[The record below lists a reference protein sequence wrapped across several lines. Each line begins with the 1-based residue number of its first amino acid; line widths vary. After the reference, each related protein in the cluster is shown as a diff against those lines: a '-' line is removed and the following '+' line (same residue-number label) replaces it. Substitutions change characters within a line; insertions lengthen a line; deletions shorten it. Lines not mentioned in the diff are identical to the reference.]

1 MTTETPSELAEEQV
15 ENTLEAVDSAP
26 ASEQSIRSIE
36 DIAPKQ
42 KLKGKVKRVE
52 LQGAIIDLGLA
63 TDGLL
68 HISQLRAEP
77 VKNVTDVVKQGDEI
91 VVYVLAADAR
101 APRIDLTMIEP
112 PAVTWQEI
120 KVNQVYEG
128 KVERIEKYGV
138 FIDIGAE
145 RPGLIHVS
153 ELAHGFVS
161 DPKDVVKVGDVISA
175 RVINVNKRKRQIDL
189 SVRALEAP
197 QVADIIEDE
206 DEGEAVT
213 AMEFALRRA
222 MEQSDTGEMLSKK
235 SKKRNKRKMRQ
246 EQQDIIARTLRLH
259 QQND

>member
-128 KVERIEKYGV
+128 KVERIEKY
-138 FIDIGAE
+138 
-145 RPGLIHVS
+145 
-153 ELAHGFVS
+153 
-161 DPKDVVKVGDVISA
+161 
-175 RVINVNKRKRQIDL
+175 
-189 SVRALEAP
+189 
-197 QVADIIEDE
+197 
-206 DEGEAVT
+206 
-213 AMEFALRRA
+213 
-222 MEQSDTGEMLSKK
+222 
-235 SKKRNKRKMRQ
+235 
-246 EQQDIIARTLRLH
+246 
-259 QQND
+259 